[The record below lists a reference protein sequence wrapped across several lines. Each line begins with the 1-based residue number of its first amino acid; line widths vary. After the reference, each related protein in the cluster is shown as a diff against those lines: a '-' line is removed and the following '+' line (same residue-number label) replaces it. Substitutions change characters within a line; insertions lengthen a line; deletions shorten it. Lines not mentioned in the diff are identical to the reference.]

1 MPNETPRRHLPPLL
15 LALVAILAA
24 GAAPPAAP
32 PAATA
37 AAPPAR
43 PLSGAEKAIAAHV
56 DAHAGEARGLL
67 ERVVNVNSG
76 TQNLAGVREV
86 GKIFAGELEALGF
99 TTRWADGKAWGRAGH
114 LIATRAG
121 KSPKSK
127 VLLIGHLDT
136 VFEPDSPFQRFEEV
150 AGGRARG
157 PGIIDMKGGDVI
169 LVQALAA
176 LRAAGTLDRLDV
188 TVFLTGDEEDSGSP
202 LSAARQDL
210 LDAAQGV
217 DVALGFEDGDGK
229 PEHAVVARRG
239 SVDWR
244 LTAGGK
250 PAHSSQV
257 FQPEVGAGAA
267 YEAARILKGFYDE
280 LSGEPNLTFN
290 PGLLL
295 GGTAAE
301 VAPDGVRGTAS
312 GKANVVAGTVIV
324 NGDLRTLSPAQLSSA
339 QERMQA
345 IAARHLPGTTA
356 GLIFGEGYPPMAPA
370 PGNLELLATLD
381 QASRDLGLG
390 PVTAVDPRN
399 AGAAD
404 VSFVAG
410 SVPRILD
417 ALGLKG
423 TGGHTVDETADLA
436 TLPTQT
442 KKAALLLYRLA
453 QGGSGSALGGRDLAG
468 GADGR

>member
-1 MPNETPRRHLPPLL
+1 MPRTISARRLTLLPLAVATTLL
-15 LALVAILAA
+15 
-24 GAAPPAAP
+24 GAAAAPAAP
-32 PAATA
+32 PATA
-37 AAPPAR
+37 AR
-43 PLSGAEKAIAAHV
+43 PLSRTEKAIVTHV
-56 DAHAGEARGLL
+56 DAHAGEARALL

-86 GKIFAGELEALGF
+86 GGIFARELEALGF
-99 TTRWADGKAWGRAGH
+99 TTRWADGAAFGRAGH

-121 KSPKSK
+121 HGPQPLK

-136 VFEPDSPFQRFEEV
+136 VFEPDSPFQRFEPLP
-150 AGGRARG
+150 GDRARG
-157 PGIIDMKGGDVI
+157 PGVIDMKGGDVV

-176 LRAAGTLDRLDV
+176 LRAAGALDRLQV

-202 LSAARQDL
+202 LALARQELLAAAR
-210 LDAAQGV
+210 GV

-244 LTAGGK
+244 LTTTGK

-267 YEAARILKGFYDE
+267 YEAARILHGFYDE
-280 LSGEPNLTFN
+280 LSGEANLTFN

-301 VAPDGVRGTAS
+301 VAADGVRGTAS
-312 GKANVVAGTVIV
+312 GKANVVAGKMIV
-324 NGDLRTLSPAQLSSA
+324 NGDLRTLSPAQLTSA

-356 GLIFGEGYPPMAPA
+356 ELVFGEGYPPMAPA
-370 PGNLELLATLD
+370 PGNLELLAMLD

-390 PVTAVDPRN
+390 SLTAVDPRN

-410 SVPRILD
+410 AVPRILD

-423 TGGHTVDETADLA
+423 TGGHTVEETADLA
-436 TLPTQT
+436 TLPAQT
-442 KKAALLLYRLA
+442 KKAALLLYRL
-453 QGGSGSALGGRDLAG
+453 GR
-468 GADGR
+468 GR

>member
-1 MPNETPRRHLPPLL
+1 MLNETSRRLVPLL
-15 LALVAILAA
+15 PLMLAAFLAA
-24 GAAPPAAP
+24 GAAPAAP
-32 PAATA
+32 S
-37 AAPPAR
+37 AR
-43 PLSGAEKAIAAHV
+43 ALSRTEEAIVAHV
-56 DAHAGEARGLL
+56 DAHGGEARALL
-67 ERVVNVNSG
+67 ERVVNINSG
-76 TQNLAGVREV
+76 SQNFAGVREV
-86 GKIFAGELEALGF
+86 GGVFARELEALGF
-99 TTRWADGKAWGRAGH
+99 TTRWANGDAWGRAGH
-114 LIATRAG
+114 LIATRQG
-121 KSPKSK
+121 KAPKLK

-136 VFEPDSPFQRFEEV
+136 VFEPDSPFQRYEAV
-150 AGGRARG
+150 PGDRARG
-157 PGIIDMKGGDVI
+157 PGVTDMKGGDVI
-169 LVQALAA
+169 LLQALAA
-176 LRAAGTLDRLDV
+176 LRAAGGLDSLNV

-210 LDAAQGV
+210 LAAAQGA

-239 SVDWR
+239 SIDWR

-250 PAHSSQV
+250 PAHSSQI

-267 YEAARILKGFYDE
+267 YEAARILHGFYDE
-280 LSGEPNLTFN
+280 LAGEPNLTFN

-312 GKANVVAGTVIV
+312 GKGNVVAGTVIV
-324 NGDLRTLSPAQLSSA
+324 SGDLRTLSPAQLASA
-339 QERMQA
+339 QQRMQA

-356 GLIFGEGYPPMAPA
+356 ELVFGEGYPPMAPA
-370 PGNLELLATLD
+370 TGNLELLAMLD

-410 SVPRILD
+410 TVPRILD

-423 TGGHTVDETADLA
+423 TGGHTVEETADLA
-436 TLPTQT
+436 TLTTQT

-453 QGGSGSALGGRDLAG
+453 ASR
-468 GADGR
+468 